1 MAGFAFTRS
10 GSKAPNRLVSR
21 IRSSPSPAAGAERT
35 SDSVRTLAK
44 VLNPVWLTNLKCAA
58 ERAPKR
64 RADFKFTTLAQAL
77 SLAAGLLLCD
87 ASYAQ
92 VQVQQLAAPDLFSI
106 GTGSSDLPADLWQGS
121 SAALVRTMLPRL
133 AEKPLS
139 PAAAALARHL
149 LSAAGNAPE
158 GVGDDPQVAGQRA
171 EVLLRLGDAAGVA
184 AIADHTP
191 QLAQKPELARA
202 AAEAALIL
210 GQEDKACA
218 LGDALVTGREGVF
231 WLRLRAFCQ
240 VRAGQAA
247 PAQLTLDLAQQQA
260 RSPDYDRLMAALLSA
275 ATGAMPALD
284 DALDFA
290 ISKRVS
296 TDWAPA
302 LASAPAAIAVA
313 VARDAS
319 APASARLEAAAR
331 AARLGLPTPEAYA
344 VVSPPP
350 ADLAS
355 ADQPGAAGEAA
366 LIALASATN
375 DLTLKESAVLALLK
389 RARDAAEFQ
398 ALARL
403 SAPAI
408 DQVMA
413 AHPVLRDPVQF
424 AVAAAA
430 AGDIA
435 SAKAARAEVGQ
446 GGSAA
451 PNPVDL
457 ALLDGLIAAAASPPD
472 PAALDALDAV
482 AAHAEGAARNRTA
495 ATLALLGGLGAP
507 LSPQARFDV
516 AGSDLGQ
523 SALASGRALALE
535 QAADAGRIG
544 DVALYVLA
552 QAADAGPAGPSP
564 GDRALLVRALARAH
578 LDADAR
584 AYAVEGL
591 VALQTRP

>member
-1 MAGFAFTRS
+1 MAGVAFTRS
-10 GSKAPNRLVSR
+10 SSKAPNRV
-21 IRSSPSPAAGAERT
+21 IP
-35 SDSVRTLAK
+35 
-44 VLNPVWLTNLKCAA
+44 
-58 ERAPKR
+58 
-64 RADFKFTTLAQAL
+64 AL
-77 SLAAGLLLCD
+77 SFAAVLVFGQG
-87 ASYAQ
+87 AFAQ

-121 SAALVRTMLPRL
+121 SPALLRTMLPIL
-133 AEKPLS
+133 AQKPLS

-158 GVGDDPQVAGQRA
+158 GVGDDPQMAGERA
-171 EVLLRLGDAAGVA
+171 QALLRLGDAAAVET
-184 AIADHTP
+184 IADHTP
-191 QLAQKPELARA
+191 QLAQKPDLARA
-202 AAEAALIL
+202 AAEAALIR
-210 GQEDKACA
+210 GEEDKACG
-218 LGDALVTGREGVF
+218 LGDSLVTGREGVF

-240 VRAGQAA
+240 ARAGQAA
-247 PAQLTLDLAQQQA
+247 PAQLTLDLVQQQA
-260 RSPDYDRLMAALLSA
+260 HSPDYDRLMAALLSS
-275 ATGAMPALD
+275 ATNAMPALD

-296 TDWAPA
+296 NDWASA

-319 APASARLEAAAR
+319 APAPARLEAAAR
-331 AARLGLPTPEAYA
+331 AARLGFPTPEAYA
-344 VVSPPP
+344 AVTPLP

-355 ADQPGAAGEAA
+355 ADQPGATGEAA
-366 LIALASATN
+366 LVALAGATN
-375 DLTLKESAVLALLK
+375 DLSLKESAVLALLK
-389 RARDAAEFQ
+389 RAGNAAEFQ

-408 DQVMA
+408 AQVMA

-424 AVAAAA
+424 AAAAAA
-430 AGDIA
+430 AGDVA
-435 SAKAARAEVGQ
+435 TAKAARAEVGQ
-446 GGSAA
+446 GGAAA

-457 ALLDGLIAAAASPPD
+457 AVLDGLIAAAASPPD
-472 PAALDALDAV
+472 PAAVDALGAI
-482 AAHAEGAARNRTA
+482 AAHADGASRARSA
-495 ATLALLGGLGAP
+495 AALALLGGLGAP

-523 SALASGRALALE
+523 GALAPGRALALE
-535 QAADAGRIG
+535 QGADAGRIG

-552 QAADAGPAGPSP
+552 QAADAGAAGPSA

-591 VALQTRP
+591 VGVQQVRP